1 MPEGSIMAR
10 DYGDQRGTR
19 RYNVRDFQLYW
30 TPGGLLSFLS
40 AGRQAKSKLPVIN
53 FSVGGAQFLSAKDL
67 PKGERVRIYLSSPVS
82 PEPMSVEAE
91 VCWSRQLPR
100 RSAYRVGVRF
110 SSGASRS
117 REKLQELEA
126 KLGDMTIRLR
136 CAGCGTPFSVKKSFE
151 GEAGRC
157 PRCKAVVEVRDD
169 ELLPE
174 LPEEKRASDGSASS
188 SVLPVAASGVSKPV
202 TLFIRSA
209 IPSRLHLQLIQHF
222 AKRPAGQVAG
232 VSELALL
239 VSMPEPRVHSA
250 LREMAAQG
258 ILKEIGDKTFNYD
271 PSPDAKRKIAELATL
286 LTNPQRRTEV
296 LGLVLE
302 AEKAKK

>member
-1 MPEGSIMAR
+1 MAK

-19 RYNVRDFQLYW
+19 RYNVRNFELYW
-30 TPGGLLSFLS
+30 TAGGLLSFLS
-40 AGRQAKSKLPVIN
+40 ASKQARNKLPVIN
-53 FSVGGAQFLSAKDL
+53 FSVGGAQFLSAKDMT
-67 PKGERVRIYLSSPVS
+67 KGETVRIHLTNPALG
-82 PEPMSVEAE
+82 EPIVLDAE

-110 SSGASRS
+110 TTGSSRS
-117 REKLQELEA
+117 RDKLQELEA
-126 KLGDMTIRLR
+126 KLSDMTIRLR

-157 PRCKAVVEVRDD
+157 PRCKAVVEVHED

-174 LPEEKRASDGSASS
+174 LPEEKRASDDKAVVGAP
-188 SVLPVAASGVSKPV
+188 VPVAGAGLSK
-202 TLFIRSA
+202 TMSTFIRTV

-232 VSELALL
+232 VSELAL
-239 VSMPEPRVHSA
+239 VVTMPEPRVHQA

-258 ILKEIGDKTFNYD
+258 ILKEMGAKTFNYD
-271 PSPDAKRKIAELATL
+271 PSPDAKRKIAELASL
-286 LTNPQRRTEV
+286 LSNPMRRSEV
-296 LGLVLE
+296 LAVVLD
-302 AEKAKK
+302 AEKHSK